1 MNSDVGFLLAL
12 TILPVLFWVL
22 GRVLYAH
29 WLVERHNQN
38 TTPLK
43 EFSSHP
49 SQHDYFLAK
58 AHTLSIRLTK
68 SLLITTAKA
77 LSVVMMGLIKTTKV
91 LIANGLNGLSK
102 VSTLLK
108 RKLNRKAL
116 KN

>member
-12 TILPVLFWVL
+12 TILPVLFWLL

-43 EFSSHP
+43 EFSLHP
-49 SQHDYFLAK
+49 SQQDYFLAK

-68 SLLITTAKA
+68 SLSISTAKA
-77 LSVVMMGLIKTTKV
+77 LSVTMMLSIKTTKI
-91 LIANGLNGLSK
+91 LITNGLNGLSR
-102 VSTLLK
+102 VSSLLK

>member
-1 MNSDVGFLLAL
+1 MNSDVGLLLAL

-29 WLVERHNQN
+29 WIVERHRQN
-38 TTPLK
+38 TPLN

-49 SQHDYFLAK
+49 SQQDYFLAK

-77 LSVVMMGLIKTTKV
+77 LSVVIVLSIKTSKI
-91 LIANGLNGLSK
+91 LITNGLNGLSK
-102 VSTLLK
+102 VSILLK
-108 RKLNRKAL
+108 RKFNRKAL

>member
-1 MNSDVGFLLAL
+1 MNSDVGLLLAL

-29 WLVERHNQN
+29 WIVERHRQN
-38 TTPLK
+38 TTPLN

-49 SQHDYFLAK
+49 SQQDYFLAK
-58 AHTLSIRLTK
+58 AHTSSIRLTK

-77 LSVVMMGLIKTTKV
+77 LSVVIVLSIKTSKI
-91 LIANGLNGLSK
+91 LITNGLNGLSK
-102 VSTLLK
+102 VSILLK
-108 RKLNRKAL
+108 RKFNLKAL

>member
-12 TILPVLFWVL
+12 TFLPVLFWVL

-29 WLVERHNQN
+29 WLVERHNRN

-49 SQHDYFLAK
+49 SQHDYRLAK

-77 LSVVMMGLIKTTKV
+77 LSVVMMFSIKTNKI
-91 LIANGLNGLSK
+91 LITNGLNGLSR
-102 VSTLLK
+102 VSSLLK

>member
-22 GRVLYAH
+22 GRVLYAQ

-38 TTPLK
+38 TTPLR

-58 AHTLSIRLTK
+58 ALTLSIRLIK
-68 SLLITTAKA
+68 SLLITTAKTI
-77 LSVVMMGLIKTTKV
+77 SVMMMVSIKTTKI
-91 LIANGLNGLSK
+91 LITNGLNGLSR
-102 VSTLLK
+102 VSSLLK